1 MATAIRIYPK
11 KSCVDVVKLCV
22 KGNGNMK
29 KFQKILPKVWG
40 YGIAFL
46 GIALIFLSLC
56 IAKYCSEHLVE
67 QILSSLGCSLFCL
80 GIITCLIDLK
90 DWKNYFADRVK
101 DIVLEY
107 SYLACLDEYRLKEL
121 QTKVYQ
127 ARFKGANLDLNN
139 SFYGYYQKSIESLI
153 NDPFRDNVK
162 QELIISIVNQDT
174 IKVVD
179 KVSYVCRSNGNIP
192 MPSVQF
198 AYSEK
203 ENAEIISHSVSIKY
217 PLGCQHAGAIEE
229 ISPEETF
236 DPKTKIY
243 FMRYNLA
250 DKMQDGLIVI
260 KESIH
265 EMNVEEFQTWE
276 MAHVTRNFTFIAK
289 FPCEYGLQ
297 FKPFVLRPELGRETS
312 VSGYFNYEY
321 ESWMLPKNGITWKLY
336 KIKEKEK
343 ITKACIG
350 DK

>member
-1 MATAIRIYPK
+1 MCI
-11 KSCVDVVKLCV
+11 
-22 KGNGNMK
+22 NGRWNMK

-46 GIALIFLSLC
+46 GIALISLSLC
-56 IAKYCSEHLVE
+56 IAEYCPANLVE

-107 SYLACLDEYRLKEL
+107 SYLDCLDEHRLREL

-153 NDPFRDNVK
+153 NEPFRDNVK
-162 QELIISIVNQDT
+162 QELIISIVDQDT
-174 IKVVD
+174 IKVID
-179 KVSYVCRSNGNIP
+179 KVSYVCRSNGSTP
-192 MPSVQF
+192 MPSVKF
-198 AYSEK
+198 AYSAK
-203 ENAEIISHSVSIKY
+203 ENAEIKSHSVSIKY
-217 PLGCQHAGAIEE
+217 PLGSQYSGTIEE
-229 ISPEETF
+229 ISSIDNV
-236 DPKTKIY
+236 DPQTKINFKNY
-243 FMRYNLA
+243 DLKN
-250 DKMQDGLIVI
+250 KIQDGLIVI
-260 KESIH
+260 KESVH
-265 EMNVEEFQTWE
+265 EMNIWEFQTWE

-289 FPCEYGLQ
+289 FPCEYKLQ
-297 FKPFVLRPELGRETS
+297 FTPFVLRPELGRETS
-312 VSGYFNYEY
+312 DSGYFNYEY
-321 ESWMLPKNGITWKLY
+321 ESWMLPKSGITWKLH
-336 KIKEKEK
+336 KIKGNEK